1 MVPKQVDHDQR
12 REELAAAVWR
22 LVLREGVEAAS
33 IRQVAD
39 EAGWST
45 GSLRHYFAT
54 QSELLSFAME
64 LVTRRV
70 TERLETLPRTRTPQ
84 QRALAVLSQVLPLDA
99 ERHAEMQVWLAFT
112 TRALVN
118 PALRPRRDEAHA
130 LLRGLCRQITVALGA
145 RDPALAA
152 ERLHALVNGLALH
165 AVLAP
170 GTTTPDRQRE
180 ILAVHLEELPRR

>member
-1 MVPKQVDHDQR
+1 MPKQVDHDQR

-22 LVLREGVEAAS
+22 LIMREGVEAAS
-33 IRQVAD
+33 IRRVAD

-54 QSELLSFAME
+54 QSDLLSFAME

-70 TERLETLPRTRTPQ
+70 TERLETLPRTGTPQ
-84 QRALAVLSQVLPLDA
+84 QRALAVLSQVLPLDP

-112 TRALVN
+112 TRAFVD
-118 PALRPRRDEAHA
+118 PALRPRRDQAHA
-130 LLRGLCRQITVALGA
+130 MLRRLCRQITVALGA
-145 RDPALAA
+145 RAPALAA
-152 ERLHALVNGLALH
+152 ERLHALVDGLALH

-180 ILAVHLEELPRR
+180 ILAVHLQELPRR